1 MTGRLKLLYAYR
13 IVSRLYF
20 HLPVLFVLFFRRGA
34 TVWESELLL
43 AVYGLSVALTA
54 TVVPRLTRRLGAGG
68 IVMTGEA
75 CKAVGLV
82 LLGAVPVV
90 GVEAVGQILGGI
102 GFALATGP
110 DSSLL
115 VKLQPDRAQRARF
128 QATSQSWMFISV
140 LVAGGVGAVIF
151 TVRSYLVCYAAAA
164 AAAAALLLMRA
175 ASRGAETTQAQAAA
189 APAGAAAGP
198 AAQASQATAGGG
210 APRRDR
216 EPLTSGQRW
225 WAVYYVAGRVA
236 TLAPFVG
243 FLPYMLVVRLHVKL
257 AFFGVVLGLFTLSA
271 FVSARYMH
279 QLLRRYSARGLTG
292 AGILGTAAAIVLFSF
307 AQTSLPAVLVGI
319 TMLGLAS
326 GGVRPVALS
335 GLDTAGLDPA
345 AQGPLVGRLEQATGV
360 GNAVILAAG
369 GAALAGSF
377 GSLMLG
383 LAIVLLAC
391 GLALQATYRRTVTVP
406 NGQEQIEPAHH

>member
-1 MTGRLKLLYAYR
+1 MTARLRLLYAYR
-13 IVSRLYF
+13 IVSRFYF

-54 TVVPRLTRRLGAGG
+54 TVAPAVNRRLGAGRT
-68 IVMTGEA
+68 VMTGEL
-75 CKAVGLV
+75 CKAAGLV
-82 LLGAVPVV
+82 LLGAVPLV
-90 GVEAVGQILGGI
+90 GMEAIGQVLGGI

-115 VKLQPDRAQRARF
+115 VKLQPDRAARARF

-140 LVAGGVGAVIF
+140 LVAGGVGAVMF
-151 TVRSYLVCYAAAA
+151 TVHPYLVCYAAAA
-164 AAAAALLLMRA
+164 AAAVALLLMRA
-175 ASRGAETTQAQAAA
+175 ASRGVET
-189 APAGAAAGP
+189 APAGAAP
-198 AAQASQATAGGG
+198 AGGG
-210 APRRDR
+210 APAGGAQPAKR
-216 EPLTSGQRW
+216 PGLTSAQRW

-279 QLLRRYSARGLTG
+279 GLLRRFPPRGLTG
-292 AGILGTAAAIVLFSF
+292 AGILGTTAAIVLFSF
-307 AQTSLPAVLVGI
+307 AQTSLPAVLIGI

-345 AQGPLVGRLEQATGV
+345 AQGPLVGRLEQATGI
-360 GNAVILAAG
+360 GNAVIMAVGGAVLAA
-369 GAALAGSF
+369 SF
-377 GSLMLG
+377 GSLMLA
-383 LAIVLLAC
+383 LAVALLAC
-391 GLALQATYRRTVTVP
+391 GLILQVTYRRTVAVAH
-406 NGQEQIEPAHH
+406 GREQVQ

>member
-1 MTGRLKLLYAYR
+1 MTARLRLLYAYR

-54 TVVPRLTRRLGAGG
+54 TVAPAITRRLGAGRT
-68 IVMTGEA
+68 VMTGEL
-75 CKAVGLV
+75 CKAAGLV
-82 LLGAVPVV
+82 LLGAVPLI
-90 GVEAVGQILGGI
+90 GVEAIGQVLGGI

-115 VKLQPDRAQRARF
+115 VKLQPDRAARAKF

-140 LVAGGVGAVIF
+140 LVAGGVGAVMF
-151 TVRSYLVCYAAAA
+151 TVRPYLVCYAAAA
-164 AAAAALLLMRA
+164 AAAIALLLMRA
-175 ASRGAETTQAQAAA
+175 ASRGVET
-189 APAGAAAGP
+189 APAPAAGAQP
-198 AAQASQATAGGG
+198 A
-210 APRRDR
+210 RR
-216 EPLTSGQRW
+216 PGLTSAQRW

-271 FVSARYMH
+271 FVSARYLH
-279 QLLRRYSARGLTG
+279 GLLRRFPARSLTG

-345 AQGPLVGRLEQATGV
+345 GQGPLVGRLEQATGV
-360 GNAVILAAG
+360 GNAVIMAVGGAVLAA
-369 GAALAGSF
+369 SF
-377 GSLMLG
+377 GSLMLA
-383 LAIVLLAC
+383 LAVALLVC
-391 GLALQATYRRTVTVP
+391 GLLLQVTYRRTVAV
-406 NGQEQIEPAHH
+406 GHESRASAVSREQVR

>member
-1 MTGRLKLLYAYR
+1 MTARLRLLYAYR

-54 TVVPRLTRRLGAGG
+54 TVAPAITRRLGAGRT
-68 IVMTGEA
+68 VMTGEL
-75 CKAVGLV
+75 CKAAGLV
-82 LLGAVPVV
+82 LLGAVPLV
-90 GVEAVGQILGGI
+90 GVEAIGQVLGGI

-115 VKLQPDRAQRARF
+115 VKLQPDRAARAKF

-140 LVAGGVGAVIF
+140 LVAGGVGAVMF
-151 TVRSYLVCYAAAA
+151 TVRPYLVCYAAAA
-164 AAAAALLLMRA
+164 AAVIALLLMRA
-175 ASRGAETTQAQAAA
+175 ASRGVEA
-189 APAGAAAGP
+189 APAP
-198 AAQASQATAGGG
+198 AGG
-210 APRRDR
+210 APAAGAQPAKR
-216 EPLTSGQRW
+216 PGLTSAQRW

-271 FVSARYMH
+271 FVSARYLH
-279 QLLRRYSARGLTG
+279 GLLRRFSARGLTG

-345 AQGPLVGRLEQATGV
+345 GQGPLVGRLEQATGV
-360 GNAVILAAG
+360 GNAVIMAVGGAVLAA
-369 GAALAGSF
+369 SF
-377 GSLMLG
+377 GSLMLA
-383 LAIVLLAC
+383 LAAALLAC
-391 GLALQATYRRTVTVP
+391 GLLLQVTYRRTVAVGHESRA
-406 NGQEQIEPAHH
+406 NAMSREQVR